1 MNCFDSVF
9 PLLQYFPNN
18 FPFPVDNRPYSVSI
32 NQGRVSLAS
41 PGLILALTCK
51 GFERKE
57 KGFYP
62 MHSIHEGGVLFFFLI
77 LGNFPEEPFPVI
89 KVTQQILCKLL
100 SLFRSHCHNKFTAMA
115 SVSLS
120 EFCWFK
126 IVLLL
131 CIFSQGRVP
140 MASCE
145 LVPAMF
151 DPETKQVIYNPGQ
164 TRTQKK
170 DLVVTIA
177 QDVKTEKS
185 SRTSKSESFG
195 LNLGFQNSG
204 IPSFGVNYQKVKIN
218 EQRQESHHQV
228 NIVINIPSDCDEGC
242 KKHADEVFQLA
253 NNALYSDAKHKH
265 LN

>member
-9 PLLQYFPNN
+9 PLLQYFPDN

-41 PGLILALTCK
+41 PGLILALICK

-57 KGFYP
+57 MGFYP
-62 MHSIHEGGVLFFFLI
+62 MHSIHEGGVLWFSLFWEAS
-77 LGNFPEEPFPVI
+77 LGSRFRFI

-131 CIFSQGRVP
+131 CIFS
-140 MASCE
+140 SN
-145 LVPAMF
+145 L
-151 DPETKQVIYNPGQ
+151 THYNKN
-164 TRTQKK
+164 RM
-170 DLVVTIA
+170 V
-177 QDVKTEKS
+177 E
-185 SRTSKSESFG
+185 
-195 LNLGFQNSG
+195 
-204 IPSFGVNYQKVKIN
+204 
-218 EQRQESHHQV
+218 
-228 NIVINIPSDCDEGC
+228 
-242 KKHADEVFQLA
+242 
-253 NNALYSDAKHKH
+253 
-265 LN
+265 

>member
-9 PLLQYFPNN
+9 TLLKHFPDNL
-18 FPFPVDNRPYSVSI
+18 PFPVGNRPYSVSI

-62 MHSIHEGGVLFFFLI
+62 MHSIHEGGVLLFFLI

-120 EFCWFK
+120 KFCWFK

-170 DLVVTIA
+170 DFVVTIA
-177 QDVKTEKS
+177 QDI
-185 SRTSKSESFG
+185 
-195 LNLGFQNSG
+195 G

-218 EQRQESHHQV
+218 GHRQESPPQV
-228 NIVINIPSDCDEGC
+228 NIAINIPSDCDEGC
-242 KKHADEVFQLA
+242 KKHADKVFQLA
-253 NNALYSDAKHKH
+253 NNALYSDAKQKR